1 LEPFEDEVKS
11 LLKKSVSKS
20 TWNVYENAIQS
31 FERFRNQFGIEN
43 IWSPPIDHLINYI
56 AFLSKKGY
64 SPATAK
70 SYISGISYK
79 IKINNLEDR
88 TQSFILKKMLQGMQ
102 GLDKKNDSRKPITID
117 IL

>member
-1 LEPFEDEVKS
+1 MLEPFEDEVKS

-56 AFLSKKGY
+56 AFLSEKGY
-64 SPATAK
+64 SSATAK
-70 SYISGISYK
+70 SDISGISYK

-88 TQSFILKKMLQGMQ
+88 TQSFI
-102 GLDKKNDSRKPITID
+102 
-117 IL
+117 

>member
-1 LEPFEDEVKS
+1 MLEPFEDEVKS

-56 AFLSKKGY
+56 AFLSKKKKRLLSSY
-64 SPATAK
+64 SK
-70 SYISGISYK
+70 ILYIWYK
-79 IKINNLEDR
+79 
-88 TQSFILKKMLQGMQ
+88 LQN
-102 GLDKKNDSRKPITID
+102 KNK
-117 IL
+117 

>member
-1 LEPFEDEVKS
+1 MADTLPTSTYGRHFASTNSCGILEPFEDEVKS

-56 AFLSKKGY
+56 AFLSKKKV
-64 SPATAK
+64 TLQLQQ
-70 SYISGISYK
+70 
-79 IKINNLEDR
+79 NL
-88 TQSFILKKMLQGMQ
+88 IYLV
-102 GLDKKNDSRKPITID
+102 
-117 IL
+117 

>member
-1 LEPFEDEVKS
+1 MLEPFEDEVKS

-56 AFLSKKGY
+56 AFLSKKRLLPSY
-64 SPATAK
+64 SK
-70 SYISGISYK
+70 ILYIWYK
-79 IKINNLEDR
+79 
-88 TQSFILKKMLQGMQ
+88 LQN
-102 GLDKKNDSRKPITID
+102 KNK
-117 IL
+117 

>member
-56 AFLSKKGY
+56 AFLSKKKKRLLSSY
-64 SPATAK
+64 SK
-70 SYISGISYK
+70 ILYIWYK
-79 IKINNLEDR
+79 
-88 TQSFILKKMLQGMQ
+88 LQN
-102 GLDKKNDSRKPITID
+102 KNK
-117 IL
+117 

>member
-1 LEPFEDEVKS
+1 M
-11 LLKKSVSKS
+11 SKS
-20 TWNVYENAIQS
+20 TWNIYENAIQS

-56 AFLSKKGY
+56 AFLSEKGY

-102 GLDKKNDSRKPITID
+102 RLDKKNDSRKPITID
-117 IL
+117 IMQKII